1 MNRMNKMSE
10 KKDVFRGKTVQNKS
24 FLNKIKG
31 SCQFYNLIIIK
42 GRHITL

>member
-1 MNRMNKMSE
+1 MFLGANKI
-10 KKDVFRGKTVQNKS
+10 KRGKTVQNKS